1 MSVRLTIHKS
11 YSFKSK
17 SNSNIRVILTP
28 LGSEFYSNN
37 FKKFYFDQKQNQ
49 QILTTECAKDV

>member
-11 YSFKSK
+11 YSCKSK

-28 LGSEFYSNN
+28 LGSEFYS
-37 FKKFYFDQKQNQ
+37 KSSIFYFDQKQNQ